1 MMGEVNLS
9 QSIKPIP
16 TMRKILFSLVLG
28 TLSTF
33 GFAQQSII
41 KNPEIENLVD
51 QVSTDSLKKYIYE
64 LASFHSRHTLNTN
77 EKTGMIAAQRYVLKK
92 FNEFSKSS
100 DGRMT
105 AQIEEFVT
113 PGDGRRIVSDSKVA
127 NVIARLSG
135 TNPKDKRI
143 VVVSGHLDSRNRDVM
158 DFEGAS
164 PGANDDGSGVAVV
177 LELARGLAQKE
188 FSSTILFVAFT
199 GEEQGL
205 KGATFLADKA
215 KSEGW
220 QIEAV
225 LNNDIV
231 GNSNSS
237 ETLISNNTMMRIFSE
252 TVPLAEDE
260 RGAAI
265 RRSTNSDNDSP
276 SRQLARYV
284 KEIGERYVDH
294 MEVKLIYR
302 SDRFLRGGDQT
313 PFMRNGFTA
322 VRMSEMNENFLHQ
335 HENVRLENGIQYGDL
350 PEFMDFEYLRKVSA
364 VNLSSAA
371 SLANSAGMPLEARI
385 DVRGLTN
392 KSDLNWKAPSQ
403 GKVKGYFVL
412 MRETS
417 SPMWEKKFFT
427 TQTSISLP
435 YSKDNYFFAV
445 QSVSETGEESLA
457 VFPSPQT
464 R

>member
-1 MMGEVNLS
+1 
-9 QSIKPIP
+9 
-16 TMRKILFSLVLG
+16 MRKILFTLALAILSLG
-28 TLSTF
+28 I
-33 GFAQQSII
+33 FAQQAVIR
-41 KNPEIENLVD
+41 NPEIDKLVQ
-51 QVSTDSLKKYIYE
+51 QVSSDSLKKYIYD
-64 LASFHSRHTLNTN
+64 LSAFHSRHTLNTD
-77 EKTGMIAAQRYVLKK
+77 EKNGMIAAQRYVLKK
-92 FNEFSKSS
+92 FNEFAKASN
-100 DGRMT
+100 GRMT

-113 PGDGRRIVSDSKVA
+113 PGDGRRIVADSKVA
-127 NVIARLSG
+127 NVIATLKG
-135 TNPKDKRI
+135 TNPTDKRI

-158 DFEGAS
+158 DFEGAA

-177 LELARGLAQKE
+177 IELARVLAQKE

-205 KGATFLADKA
+205 KGATYLADKA
-215 KSEGW
+215 KTEGW

-237 ETLISNNTMMRIFSE
+237 ETLISNNTVMRVFSE
-252 TVPLAEDE
+252 SIPLAEDE
-260 RGAAI
+260 RGATI

-276 SRQLARYV
+276 SRQLARYI
-284 KEIGERYVDH
+284 KETGERYVDH

-335 HENVRLENGIQYGDL
+335 HENVRVENGIQYGDL

-371 SLANSAGMPLEARI
+371 SLANSAGMPQEVRI

-392 KSDLNWKAPSQ
+392 KSTLNWKAPTQ
-403 GKVKGYFVL
+403 GKVKGYYVL

-427 TQTSISLP
+427 TETTISLP

>member
-1 MMGEVNLS
+1 
-9 QSIKPIP
+9 
-16 TMRKILFSLVLG
+16 MRKILFTLALAILSLG
-28 TLSTF
+28 S
-33 GFAQQSII
+33 FAQQAVIR
-41 KNPEIENLVD
+41 NPEIEKLVQ
-51 QVSTDSLKKYIYE
+51 QVSADSLKKYIYD
-64 LASFHSRHTLNTN
+64 LSSFHSRHTLNTDEN
-77 EKTGMIAAQRYVLKK
+77 KGMIAAQRYVLKK
-92 FNEFSKSS
+92 FNEFAKASN
-100 DGRMT
+100 GRMT

-113 PGDGRRIVSDSKVA
+113 PGDGRRIVADSKVA
-127 NVIARLSG
+127 NVIATLKG
-135 TNPKDKRI
+135 TNPADKRI

-158 DFEGAS
+158 DFEGAA

-177 LELARGLAQKE
+177 IELARILAQKE

-205 KGATFLADKA
+205 KGATYLADKA

-237 ETLISNNTMMRIFSE
+237 ETLISNNTLMRIFSE

-260 RGAAI
+260 RGATI

-276 SRQLARYV
+276 SRQLARYI
-284 KEIGERYVDH
+284 KETGERYVDH

-335 HENVRLENGIQYGDL
+335 HENVRVENGIQYGDL

-364 VNLSSAA
+364 VNLSAAA
-371 SLANSAGMPLEARI
+371 SLANSAGMPQEVRI

-392 KSDLNWKAPSQ
+392 KSTLNWKAPIQ
-403 GKVKGYFVL
+403 GKVKGYYVL

-427 TQTSISLP
+427 TETTISLP

-445 QSVSETGEESLA
+445 QSVSESGEESLA

>member
-1 MMGEVNLS
+1 MYKLLFTLFLGLSVWGAQSQTAIIRNPKIEKLVQEVS
-9 QSIKPIP
+9 
-16 TMRKILFSLVLG
+16 
-28 TLSTF
+28 
-33 GFAQQSII
+33 A
-41 KNPEIENLVD
+41 
-51 QVSTDSLKKYIYE
+51 DSLKKYSYD
-64 LASFHSRHTLNTN
+64 LAAFNTRHTLSQDQKN
-77 EKTGMIAAQRYVLKK
+77 GMPAAQRYVLSK
-92 FNEFSKSS
+92 FNDFAKASG
-100 DGRMT
+100 GRMT
-105 AQIEEFVT
+105 AEIAQFTI
-113 PGDGRRIVSDSKVA
+113 PADSRRITQDSPGA
-127 NVIARLSG
+127 NVIATLKG
-135 TNPKDKRI
+135 VNPDDKRI
-143 VVVSGHLDSRNRDVM
+143 VIISGHLDSRNKDVM
-158 DFEGAS
+158 DSEGAA
-164 PGANDDGSGVAVV
+164 PGANDDGSGVAAVI
-177 LELARGLAQKE
+177 EAARVMAKME
-188 FSSTILFVAFT
+188 YSATILFIAFT

-205 KGATFLADKA
+205 KGATYLAEKA
-215 KSEGW
+215 KAEGW
-220 QIEAV
+220 KIEAV

-237 ETLISNNTMMRIFSE
+237 ETLISNNTVMRIFSE
-252 TVPLAEDE
+252 SVPLAEDE

-335 HENVRLENGIQYGDL
+335 HENVRVENGIQYGDL
-350 PEFMDFEYLRKVSA
+350 PEFMDFEYLRKVTA
-364 VNLSSAA
+364 VNLAAA
-371 SLANSAGMPLEARI
+371 SSLGNSTGMPQEVRI

-392 KSDLNWKAPSQ
+392 KSTLLWKAPIE
-403 GKVKGYFVL
+403 GKAKGYYVL

-417 SPMWEKKFFT
+417 SPVWEKKFYT
-427 TQTSISLP
+427 TESTITLP

-445 QSVSETGEESLA
+445 QSVSESGEESLA
-457 VFPSPQT
+457 VFPSPLS